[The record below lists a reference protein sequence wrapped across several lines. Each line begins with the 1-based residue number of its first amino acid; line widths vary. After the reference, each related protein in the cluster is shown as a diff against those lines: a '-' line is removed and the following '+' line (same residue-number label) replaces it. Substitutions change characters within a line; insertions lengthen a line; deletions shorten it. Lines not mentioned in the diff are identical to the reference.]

1 MSERRIAH
9 LDMDAFY
16 ASVELLRR
24 PELRGLPLIV
34 GGRGDPSRRGVVTTA
49 SYEAR
54 RFGVGSG
61 MALRIAAARC
71 PGAVFLPADFDEY
84 RRLSRLF
91 KAAIARI
98 APAIEDRGID
108 EVFIDLSDLPG
119 VEAEGGGLLA
129 REIKHEVFR
138 DTGLSCSIAVAPNK
152 LLAKLGSEL
161 DKPDGLT
168 VLRMSDLEPR
178 IWPLAAARI
187 NGIGPKAAARLGE
200 LGIHTIGELA
210 ARPPAELVAAFG
222 DNYGRWLHEAAW
234 GRDERPVVTERDP
247 KSFSRETTFEF
258 DLHPTHQRDEI
269 EAQLTRL
276 AERVAADLARRG
288 WAGRSVG
295 LKLRFAD
302 FSTVTRD
309 TRLPQPS
316 ADPAL
321 IAAAAREGLARVELR
336 QKIRLLGVR
345 VGGLESLAGRGSGF
359 PLGAENL
366 PLFAEPD

>member
-1 MSERRIAH
+1 
-9 LDMDAFY
+9 MDAFY

-24 PELRGLPLIV
+24 PELRGRPLIV

-71 PGAVFLPADFDEY
+71 PEAVFLPADFDEY

-108 EVFIDLSDLPG
+108 EVFIDLTELPG

-129 REIKHEVFR
+129 REIKHEVYR

-168 VLRMSDLEPR
+168 VLHMSDLAPR

-187 NGIGPKAAARLGE
+187 NGIGPKAAARLAD

-210 ARPPAELVAAFG
+210 ARPPAELVTAFG
-222 DNYGRWLHEAAW
+222 AHYGEWLYEAAW
-234 GRDERPVVTERDP
+234 GRDARPVVLERDP
-247 KSFSRETTFEF
+247 KSFSRETTFEH
-258 DLHPTHQRDEI
+258 DLHPLRQRAEI
-269 EAQLTRL
+269 EAQIARL

-288 WAGRSVG
+288 WVGRSVG

-309 TRLPQPS
+309 SRLARPT
-316 ADPAL
+316 
-321 IAAAAREGLARVELR
+321 AAAGPILAATREGLARIELR
-336 QKIRLLGVR
+336 QKVRLLGVR
-345 VGGLESLAGRGSGF
+345 VGGLESAGA
-359 PLGAENL
+359 AEAGGEL
-366 PLFAEPD
+366 SLFD